1 MGPGGVALG
10 LRTAGGPALLR
21 LRSRDERIEAT
32 AWGPGSVKAL
42 DGVPE
47 LCGFGDSPP
56 KEIGPNRSIC
66 ELHRRAP
73 GLRMCRTNDAMRT
86 LIPAIL
92 EQKVTTD
99 EAHRAYSGIVK
110 RHSDP
115 APGPGGLYLPPDPAV
130 LARLSYFDLHRYG
143 VERKRADIVRSVAR
157 LASPIKRLTGDA
169 STARILRS
177 ISGIGP
183 WTTSLVMQS
192 AFGDADAALVGDY
205 HMPNIVGWYF
215 ERRERTDD
223 QRMLAL
229 LEPFE
234 GQRARVQR
242 LIVSSGVRPPS
253 RGIKKA
259 HRDIASI

>member
-10 LRTAGGPALLR
+10 LRTAKGPALLR
-21 LRSRDERIEAT
+21 LRSRDDRIEAT
-32 AWGPGSVKAL
+32 AWGPGSAVAL

-47 LCGFGDSPP
+47 LCGFGDRPP
-56 KEIGPNRSIC
+56 TDIGPDASVS
-66 ELHRRAP
+66 ELHRRSP

-86 LIPAIL
+86 LVPAIL

-99 EAHRAYSGIVK
+99 EAHRAYSGIVR
-110 RHSDP
+110 RHSEA
-115 APGPGGLYLPPDPAV
+115 APGPGRLFLPPDPAV

-143 VERKRADIVRSVAR
+143 VERRRADIVRSVAR
-157 LASPIKRLTGDA
+157 LADPIRRLTGDP
-169 STARILRS
+169 STASVLRS
-177 ISGIGP
+177 LSGVGP

-215 ERRERTDD
+215 DRSERATDE
-223 QRMLAL
+223 RMLAL
-229 LEPFE
+229 LEPFK

-242 LIVSSGVRPPS
+242 LIVGSGIRPPS

-259 HRDIASI
+259 RRNIASI